1 VSFNSE
7 QVLNFF
13 KKKVGDDMTILHRAV
28 NAAKFEVVK
37 LLLESG
43 TDPDI
48 QGGSSCAVLNV
59 TEHQS

>member
-1 VSFNSE
+1 
-7 QVLNFF
+7 
-13 KKKVGDDMTILHRAV
+13 MTILHRAV
-28 NAAKFEVVK
+28 NAAKLEVVK